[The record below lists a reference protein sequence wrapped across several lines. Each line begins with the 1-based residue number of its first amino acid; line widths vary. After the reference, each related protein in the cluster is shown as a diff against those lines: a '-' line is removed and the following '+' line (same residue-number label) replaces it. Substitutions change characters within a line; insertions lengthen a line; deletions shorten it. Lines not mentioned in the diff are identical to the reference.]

1 MNQIHVTRESW
12 LQAGVGLLKEQL
24 FDPREYHLPPVIR
37 VSCGLCPGKAIGIC
51 MDPDC
56 VEDGSIAIFLDPRL
70 NDSIEL
76 LATLLHELCHASV
89 GIECKHK
96 GAFVKIIRD
105 LGLEGKPTATVV
117 LPETELHATL
127 TGIALVLGEY
137 PHAPVVRKPKPTKK
151 HAWVSFI
158 STTNEDFI
166 VRANINTVKE
176 LGPPRDH
183 NGEPMVPKNPE
194 DMEDADE
201 SLGIELKVI
210 NKQGFGY
217 EIGPDAEDGSD
228 AEGFKAGDARMG

>member
-1 MNQIHVTRESW
+1 MSQIHVTRESW

-89 GIECKHK
+89 GIECRHK

-127 TGIALVLGEY
+127 TGIALILGEY
-137 PHAPVVRKPKPTKK
+137 PHAPVVRKKK
-151 HAWVSFI
+151 EAKAHAWI
-158 STTNEDFI
+158 SYISISDEDFV
-166 VRANINTVKE
+166 VRANRNTVAEK
-176 LGPPRDH
+176 GPPRDF
-183 NGEPMVPKNPE
+183 NGEPMVPKNIEDAEPE
-194 DMEDADE
+194 DG
-201 SLGIELKVI
+201 SLGLELKVLH
-210 NKQGFGY
+210 
-217 EIGPDAEDGSD
+217 ELVSEDRD
-228 AEGFKAGDARMG
+228 